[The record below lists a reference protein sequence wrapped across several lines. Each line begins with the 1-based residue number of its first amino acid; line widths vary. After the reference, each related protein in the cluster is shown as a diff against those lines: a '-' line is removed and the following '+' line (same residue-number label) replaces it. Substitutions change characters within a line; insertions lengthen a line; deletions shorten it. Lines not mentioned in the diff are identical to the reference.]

1 MRYSIEAE
9 QSVIGGLMLNN
20 NAFDDVSHIVTV
32 DDFFNADCRD
42 IYRAMVSLA
51 EKSLPMDVVSIG
63 DALEAEGILQQVGGF
78 AFLVE
83 VANNTPSA
91 ANIETYAHIVRER
104 AVERKILAAAASI
117 QECVMGNGS
126 ADDKLDFARSAV
138 SDLDSN
144 NPVESVDFKQLV
156 KSELQDID
164 ARFRGNVSD
173 GLKTGFAAIDERFGG
188 IEPADLWI
196 LAARPSMGKTTLA
209 LNIAD
214 KVASTG
220 AEVIIFS
227 LEVSKEQI
235 AKKMMSAASGIP
247 YGLLRSG
254 KLVDHHWH
262 NLSSGTARLANQ
274 KIHVIDIAGL
284 DIDRAISIAR
294 KYSRKSKISLV
305 IFDYLQL
312 ITAKTDGGRF
322 DEISY
327 ISRRLK
333 VLAKTVNC
341 PVLALSQLSRKC
353 EERSNKRPINSDL
366 RESGQIEQDAD
377 IISFIYR
384 DEVYNK
390 DSPEK
395 GIAELITSKF
405 RNGEC
410 GTDRL
415 FARLDQSRFE
425 DITGDYRP
433 PEYSREPER
442 KRLY

>member
-9 QSVIGGLMLNN
+9 QSVVGGLMLNN
-20 NAFDDVSHIVTV
+20 NAFDDVSHIITV

-63 DALEAEGILQQVGGF
+63 DALEAEGILEQVGGF

-83 VANNTPSA
+83 MANNTPSA

-104 AVERKILAAAASI
+104 SVERKILAAASSI
-117 QECVMGNGS
+117 QEAVMGNGS
-126 ADDKLDFARSAV
+126 ADDKLDFARSAL
-138 SDLDSN
+138 SSLDSGDQ
-144 NPVESVDFKQLV
+144 VETVEFSKML
-156 KSELQDID
+156 KSELEDID
-164 ARFRGNVSD
+164 ARFRGNVPE
-173 GLKTGFAAIDERFGG
+173 GLMTGFADIDARFGG
-188 IEPADLWI
+188 IESTDLWI

-209 LNIAD
+209 LNIANN
-214 KVASTG
+214 VANSG
-220 AEVIIFS
+220 GEVIIFS

-235 AKKMMSAASGIP
+235 AKKMMSSASGIP

-254 KLVDHHWH
+254 KLSDQNWPS
-262 NLSSGTARLANQ
+262 LSAGVAKLMKQ

-294 KYSRKSKISLV
+294 KFARRAKISLV
-305 IFDYLQL
+305 VFDYLQL

-333 VLAKTVNC
+333 VLAKTVNA

-353 EERSNKRPINSDL
+353 EERGNKRPINSDL

-384 DEVYNK
+384 DEVYER

-395 GIAELITSKF
+395 GIAEIITSKF

-415 FARLDQSRFE
+415 FAALEKSKFE